1 MKQLYEIG
9 RSSMN
14 KWKVSFILLLS
25 VNIIAFL
32 FVVSLM
38 NIPKETKKIKPM
50 TINENDYAVIQ
61 VMADK
66 QTVTNLVN
74 EYLQKEAK
82 EQPLAY
88 QISIEEDVKL
98 YGSLKAF
105 GRELQL
111 TISFIPEVTADGNVV
126 LSVHNM
132 SVGKLSLPISYVL
145 KYVEKHYEL
154 PEAVTIDSADGKVIV
169 HLTDITLQNNYKI
182 LAGNIDLKQDQI
194 SAKLYVPYHFLK

>member
-1 MKQLYEIG
+1 
-9 RSSMN
+9 MN